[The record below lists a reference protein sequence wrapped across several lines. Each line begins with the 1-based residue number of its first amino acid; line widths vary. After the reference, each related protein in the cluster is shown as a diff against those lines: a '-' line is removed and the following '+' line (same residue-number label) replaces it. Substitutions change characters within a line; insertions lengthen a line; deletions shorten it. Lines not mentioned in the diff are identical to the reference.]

1 MDMVYRTNWVAR
13 TRRRAAWLVFWYFL
27 IIIPSLVSTLGPD
40 PSRREV
46 MARVS
51 LALAPV
57 LLARLCWRF
66 LEEAETQHE
75 EPTPEMEFV
84 FRLMTTTLIAFGGI
98 VLSVLML
105 G

>member
-1 MDMVYRTNWVAR
+1 MDMVYRTNWIAR

-27 IIIPSLVSTLGPD
+27 IIIPSLVSALGSD
-40 PSRREV
+40 PSRRDV
-46 MARVS
+46 IARVT

-66 LEEAETQHE
+66 LEDAETRHD

-84 FRLMTTTLIAFGGI
+84 FRLMTTILIALGGI
-98 VLSVLML
+98 VLGVLEL